1 MLKKILIGLLLSSSL
16 FGVDLIKKEV
26 KQSDDKKAKF
36 FSGPKSL
43 FSFRFADKFFKYS
56 TAYAS
61 FSLNAPRYQDDRFA
75 IIGGLST
82 GDLVVE
88 RTDRNLKPDF
98 QTSFGLRK
106 VGRFQYEPKRGVKSA
121 GRGGTWYD
129 GNEKNANE
137 SATFGPVKGWEYL
150 IKWSEGRQWGNDYV
164 NQEYWLRYIGD
175 WLMVKV
181 GMTELGLEDIHYTHG
196 DLRVHLTPEALG
208 DKLHFSLGV
217 KHRNHPVYGFD
228 AMVLDTTWYRGQWWK
243 FAEKAFGID
252 DNMWYQESMLEGYD
266 ENGNPIWKQ
275 DELLEYINGEWVPLD
290 PDDGGGPFWNEGG
303 EYWGHDWLWRDEQGR
318 IFAYT
323 DREYFIYHFPG
334 MLEEYIGGVKKK
346 LGNQNETSLV
356 IGADFYHYGDNWWM
370 HAWGNWLPIHYGHD
384 LHAYHNAVHY
394 QDHLGQK
401 GKPHEFEFKDAMWH
415 DWNDYDMG
423 AIFGVKVQDN
433 IGVFAEGRYLYYWE
447 RPAYDIKLGINY
459 QFMGF

>member
-1 MLKKILIGLLLSSSL
+1 MLKKIIIGLLLVSSL
-16 FGVDLIKKEV
+16 FGADSIKKEV
-26 KQSDDKKAKF
+26 KQSDDKKTKF

-61 FSLNAPRYQDDRFA
+61 FSLNAPRYQDDRFS
-75 IIGGLST
+75 IVGGLST
-82 GDLVVE
+82 GALEILRDKRE
-88 RTDRNLKPDF
+88 LKPDF

-106 VGRFQYEPKRGVKSA
+106 IGRFQYEPKRGVKSA
-121 GRGGTWYD
+121 GKGGTWYD
-129 GNEKNANE
+129 GSEHNANE

-150 IKWSEGRQWGNDYV
+150 IKWSEGRQWGNEYV

-175 WLMVKV
+175 YVMLKI
-181 GMTELGLEDIHYTHG
+181 GMTELGLEDIAYG
-196 DLRVHLTPEALG
+196 QADLRVHLTPEALG
-208 DKLHFSLGV
+208 NKLHFSVGV
-217 KHRNHPVYGFD
+217 KHRQHPVYGFD
-228 AMVLDTTWYRGQWWK
+228 AMVLDTTWYRGAWWA
-243 FAEKAFGID
+243 FAEDAFGID
-252 DNMWYQESMLEGYD
+252 DNMWYDESMLEGYD
-266 ENGNPIWKQ
+266 ENGNPIWTH
-275 DELLEYINGEWVPLD
+275 DELLELVNGEWVKVEGD
-290 PDDGGGPFWNEGG
+290 GPFWNGQG
-303 EYWGHDWLWRDEQGR
+303 EYWGHDWLWRDAEGK

-334 MLEEYIGGVKKK
+334 MLEEYIGDKKRA

-356 IGADFYHYGDNWWM
+356 LGVDFYHYGDNWWL
-370 HAWGNWLPIHYGHD
+370 HTWGNWLPIHYGHD
-384 LHAYHNAVHY
+384 KHAYHNATHY
-394 QDHLGQK
+394 GKHLNE
-401 GKPHEFEFKDAMWH
+401 GKEPHKFMYMEPMWM

-433 IGVFAEGRYLYYWE
+433 LGVFAEGRYLYYWE

>member
-1 MLKKILIGLLLSSSL
+1 MVSSL

-26 KQSDDKKAKF
+26 KQSNDKKAKF

-61 FSLNAPRYQDDRFA
+61 FSLNAPRYQDDRFS
-75 IIGGLST
+75 IVGGLST
-82 GDLVVE
+82 GALEILRDKRE
-88 RTDRNLKPDF
+88 LKPDF

-106 VGRFQYEPKRGVKSA
+106 IGRFQYEPKRGVKSA
-121 GRGGTWYD
+121 GKGGGWYD
-129 GNEKNANE
+129 GQTEQNANE

-175 WLMVKV
+175 WFMIKV
-181 GMTELGLEDIHYTHG
+181 GMTELGLEDIAYG
-196 DLRVHLTPEALG
+196 QADLRVHLTPEALG
-208 DKLHFSLGV
+208 NKLHFSVGA
-217 KHRNHPVYGFD
+217 KHRQHPVYGFD

-252 DNMWYQESMLEGYD
+252 DNAWFTEEYYNDGDLTDLDVQLYEIDPETGQLR
-266 ENGNPIWKQ
+266 PI
-275 DELLEYINGEWVPLD
+275 E
-290 PDDGGGPFWNEGG
+290 GGGPFWNDDGRFVG
-303 EYWGHDWLWRDEQGR
+303 VDWLWRDPNGK

-323 DREYFIYHFPG
+323 DREYFLYHFPG
-334 MLEEYIGGVKKK
+334 MLEEYIGDVKRK

-356 IGADFYHYGDNWWM
+356 LGVDYYHYANNWWL
-370 HAWGNWLPIHYGHD
+370 HAWGNWLPVHYGHD
-384 LHAYHNAVHY
+384 MHAYHNAAHY
-394 QDHLGQK
+394 GAHLDADGQ
-401 GKPHEFEFKDAMWH
+401 PHHFEFKDAMWH

-423 AIFGVKVQDN
+423 AIFGVKIKDN
-433 IGVFAEGRYLYYWE
+433 LGVFAEGRYLYYWE